1 MTNEITAHT
10 VSIPAGEIEIHEIGA
25 GTPLVCL
32 HGALVSWQI
41 WEPIARPLAMRGY
54 RVIMPSLPLG
64 AHRTAM
70 RPDTDLTPPG
80 LAEIIADVIAALD
93 LPTVTTL
100 STDTATALTQ
110 LVLTLH
116 PGTIDR
122 AVMTSGDCFRYFF
135 PPLFRPLQ
143 ALGYA
148 PWLLP
153 RVAGGMKN
161 RKLRES
167 PLALGWLTKA
177 GVSNE
182 IAAAWG
188 EPIMRDRAVRRDAA
202 RVLRGIN
209 TRHTMRAAK
218 SLPDVSVPVMLV
230 WGEID
235 KAFPTKLA
243 HRLADL
249 IPNCRLETVPDAAC
263 FVSLDNP
270 DALVSLIED
279 FVPSDP
285 EARAARPTSG
295 PRAAASPLPAHRD

>member
-1 MTNEITAHT
+1 MTNEITART
-10 VSIPAGEIEIHEIGA
+10 VSIPAGEIEIHEIGT

-41 WEPIARPLAMRGY
+41 WEPIARPLAARGY

-64 AHRTAM
+64 AHPTAM
-70 RPDTDLTPPG
+70 RAGTDLTPPG
-80 LAEIIADVIAALD
+80 LARIIADVIAVLD

-116 PGTIDR
+116 PGVIDR

-135 PPLFRPLQ
+135 PPMFRPLQ

-153 RVAGGMKN
+153 RVARGLKN
-161 RKLRES
+161 QKLRSS
-167 PLALGWLTKA
+167 PLALGWITKV
-177 GVSNE
+177 GVSDE
-182 IAAAWG
+182 MAAAWG
-188 EPIMRDRAVRRDAA
+188 EPIVRDHGVRRDAA
-202 RVLRGIN
+202 KVLRGIN
-209 TRHTMRAAK
+209 TRHTMRAAEA
-218 SLPDVSVPVMLV
+218 LPGVKIPVMLV

-235 KAFPTKLA
+235 KAFPVKLA
-243 HRLADL
+243 HRLAAL
-249 IPNCRLETVPDAAC
+249 IPNCRVETVPDAAC

-270 DALVSLIED
+270 NALVSLVAD
-279 FVPSDP
+279 FVP
-285 EARAARPTSG
+285 ATVKAT
-295 PRAAASPLPAHRD
+295 

>member
-1 MTNEITAHT
+1 MPNAITVRT
-10 VSIPAGEIEIHEIGA
+10 VPIPAGEIEIHEIGT
-25 GTPLVCL
+25 GVPLVCL

-41 WEPIARPLAMRGY
+41 WEPIARPLAARGY
-54 RVIMPSLPLG
+54 RVVMPSLPLG
-64 AHRTAM
+64 AHPTAM
-70 RPDTDLTPPG
+70 RADTDLTPPG
-80 LAEIIADVIAALD
+80 LARIIADLIAALD

-116 PGTIDR
+116 PGVIDR

-135 PPLFRPLQ
+135 PPMFRPLQ

-153 RVAGGMKN
+153 RVASCMRN

-177 GVSNE
+177 GVSDE
-182 IAAAWG
+182 IVSDWAA
-188 EPIMRDRAVRRDAA
+188 PILQDRGVRRDAA
-202 RVLRGIN
+202 KVLRGIN

-218 SLPDVSVPVMLV
+218 ALPDVTVPVMLV

-235 KAFPTKLA
+235 KAFPLKLA
-243 HRLADL
+243 HRLAAL

-279 FVPSDP
+279 FAPAAT
-285 EARAARPTSG
+285 EAV
-295 PRAAASPLPAHRD
+295 

>member
-1 MTNEITAHT
+1 MTNEITVRT
-10 VSIPAGEIEIHEIGA
+10 VSIPAGEIEIHEIGT

-41 WEPIARPLAMRGY
+41 WEPIARPLAARGY

-64 AHRTAM
+64 AHPTAM
-70 RPDTDLTPPG
+70 RPETDLTPPG
-80 LAEIIADVIAALD
+80 LAKIIADVIDALE

-116 PGTIDR
+116 PGVIDR

-135 PPLFRPLQ
+135 PPMFRPLQ
-143 ALGYA
+143 GLGYV
-148 PWLLP
+148 PWMLP
-153 RVAGGMKN
+153 RVARGMKN
-161 RKLRES
+161 QKLRQS
-167 PLALGWLTKA
+167 PFALGWITKA
-177 GVSNE
+177 GVSDE

-188 EPIMRDRAVRRDAA
+188 EPIVRDRAVRRDAA
-202 RVLRGIN
+202 KVLRGIN

-218 SLPDVSVPVMLV
+218 ALPNIAVPVMLV

-235 KAFPTKLA
+235 KAFPIKLA
-243 HRLADL
+243 RRLSGL
-249 IPNCRLETVPDAAC
+249 IPNCRVETVPDAAC

-270 DALVSLIED
+270 DALVSLVED
-279 FVPSDP
+279 FVPANADAP
-285 EARAARPTSG
+285 
-295 PRAAASPLPAHRD
+295 

>member
-1 MTNEITAHT
+1 MTNEITVHT
-10 VSIPAGEIEIHEIGA
+10 VSIPAGEIEIHEIGTGA
-25 GTPLVCL
+25 PLVCL

-41 WEPIARPLAMRGY
+41 WEPIARPLAARGY

-64 AHRTAM
+64 AHPTAM
-70 RPDTDLTPPG
+70 RAGTDLTPPG
-80 LAEIIADVIAALD
+80 LAQIIADVIAALD

-116 PGTIDR
+116 PGIIDR

-135 PPLFRPLQ
+135 PPMFRPLQ

-161 RKLRES
+161 QKLRES
-167 PLALGWLTKA
+167 PFALGWITKA

-218 SLPDVSVPVMLV
+218 ALPDITVPVMLV

-235 KAFPTKLA
+235 KAFPIKLA
-243 HRLADL
+243 HRLAAL
-249 IPNCRLETVPDAAC
+249 IPDCRLETVPDAAC

-270 DALVSLIED
+270 TALVSLVED
-279 FVPSDP
+279 FVPATV
-285 EARAARPTSG
+285 ETT
-295 PRAAASPLPAHRD
+295 

>member
-1 MTNEITAHT
+1 MTNEITVRT
-10 VSIPAGEIEIHEIGA
+10 LSIPAGEIEVHEIGT

-41 WEPIARPLAMRGY
+41 WEPIARPLAARGY

-64 AHRTAM
+64 AHPTAM
-70 RPDTDLTPPG
+70 RPDADLTPPG
-80 LAEIIADVIAALD
+80 LAQLIADVIGALD

-116 PGTIDR
+116 PGVIDR
-122 AVMTSGDCFRYFF
+122 AVMTSGDAFRYFF
-135 PPLFRPLQ
+135 PPMFRPLQ
-143 ALGYA
+143 GLGYV

-153 RVAGGMKN
+153 RVARGMKHQ
-161 RKLRES
+161 KLRNS
-167 PLALGWLTKA
+167 PLALGWITKA
-177 GVSNE
+177 GVSDD

-188 EPIMRDRAVRRDAA
+188 EPIMRDRGVRRDAA
-202 RVLRGIN
+202 KFLRGVN

-218 SLPDVSVPVMLV
+218 ALPDVKVPVMLV

-235 KAFPTKLA
+235 KAFPIKLA
-243 HRLADL
+243 RRLAAI
-249 IPNCRLETVPDAAC
+249 IPDCRLETVPDAAC

-270 DALVSLIED
+270 DALVSLVAD
-279 FVPSDP
+279 FVPATV
-285 EARAARPTSG
+285 EAP
-295 PRAAASPLPAHRD
+295 

>member
-1 MTNEITAHT
+1 MTNEITVRT
-10 VSIPAGEIEIHEIGA
+10 VSIPAGEIEIHEIGT

-41 WEPIARPLAMRGY
+41 WEPTARPLAAAGY

-64 AHRTAM
+64 AHPTAM
-70 RPDTDLTPPG
+70 RAGTDLTPPG
-80 LAEIIADVIAALD
+80 LAQIIVDVVAALD

-116 PGTIDR
+116 PGVIDR

-135 PPLFRPLQ
+135 PPMFRPLQ

-153 RVAGGMKN
+153 RVAGGMKH

-167 PLALGWLTKA
+167 PFALGWITKA
-177 GVSNE
+177 GVSDE
-182 IAAAWG
+182 IATAWG
-188 EPIMRDRAVRRDAA
+188 EPILRDRGVRRDAA

-218 SLPDVSVPVMLV
+218 ALPDVTVPVMLV

-235 KAFPTKLA
+235 KAFPIKLA
-243 HRLADL
+243 HRLAAL
-249 IPNCRLETVPDAAC
+249 IPNCRIETVPGAAC

-270 DALVSLIED
+270 DALVSLVED
-279 FVPSDP
+279 FVPATV
-285 EARAARPTSG
+285 ETS
-295 PRAAASPLPAHRD
+295 

>member
-1 MTNEITAHT
+1 MTNEITVRT
-10 VSIPAGEIEIHEIGA
+10 VSIPAGEIEIHEIGT

-41 WEPIARPLAMRGY
+41 WEPIARPLAARGY

-64 AHRTAM
+64 AHPTAM
-70 RPDTDLTPPG
+70 RPETDLTPPG
-80 LAEIIADVIAALD
+80 LAKIIADVIDALE

-116 PGTIDR
+116 PGVIDR

-135 PPLFRPLQ
+135 PPMFRPLQ
-143 ALGYA
+143 GLGYV
-148 PWLLP
+148 PWMLP
-153 RVAGGMKN
+153 RVARGMKN
-161 RKLRES
+161 QELRQS
-167 PLALGWLTKA
+167 PFALGWITKA
-177 GVSNE
+177 GVSDE

-188 EPIMRDRAVRRDAA
+188 EPIVRDRAVRRDAA
-202 RVLRGIN
+202 KVLRGIN

-218 SLPDVSVPVMLV
+218 ALPNIAVPVMLV

-235 KAFPTKLA
+235 KAFPIKLA
-243 HRLADL
+243 RRLSGL
-249 IPNCRLETVPDAAC
+249 IPNCRVETVPDAAC

-270 DALVSLIED
+270 DALVSLVED
-279 FVPSDP
+279 FVPANADAP
-285 EARAARPTSG
+285 
-295 PRAAASPLPAHRD
+295 

>member
-1 MTNEITAHT
+1 MTNEINVHT
-10 VSIPAGEIEIHEIGA
+10 VSIPAGEIEIHEIGT

-41 WEPIARPLAMRGY
+41 WEPIARPLAQRGY

-64 AHRTAM
+64 AHPTAM
-70 RPDTDLTPPG
+70 QAGTDLTPTG
-80 LAEIIADVIAALD
+80 LAQIIADVVAALD

-116 PGTIDR
+116 AGVIDR

-135 PPLFRPLQ
+135 PPMFRPLQ
-143 ALGYA
+143 ALGYL

-161 RKLRES
+161 QKLRES
-167 PLALGWLTKA
+167 PFALGWITKA
-177 GVSNE
+177 GVSDE

-188 EPIMRDRAVRRDAA
+188 KPIVRDRHVRRDAA
-202 RVLRGIN
+202 KVLRGIN

-218 SLPDVSVPVMLV
+218 ALPDVTVPVMLV

-235 KAFPTKLA
+235 KAFPIKLA
-243 HRLADL
+243 HRLAAL
-249 IPNCRLETVPDAAC
+249 IPNCRLETVPDAAT

-270 DALVSLIED
+270 DALVTLIED
-279 FVPSDP
+279 FVPATV
-285 EARAARPTSG
+285 EAT
-295 PRAAASPLPAHRD
+295 